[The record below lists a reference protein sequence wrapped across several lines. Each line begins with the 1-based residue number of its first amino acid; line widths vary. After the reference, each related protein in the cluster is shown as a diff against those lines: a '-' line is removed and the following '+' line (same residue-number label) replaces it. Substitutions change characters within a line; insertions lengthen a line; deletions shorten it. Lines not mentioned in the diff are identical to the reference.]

1 MKLYVKDKTHD
12 VPLHTKLTPNLYSII
27 TPLLY
32 DLVQTKGAQSSI
44 EQDIMQKVFASQQ
57 LSIKIDVTKG
67 QDALKD
73 IMHEPEFQDIIK
85 HAYLKA
91 RTHLFDVILID
102 DETIPKIFAFAKA
115 CIDINKL
122 KDASLIAGLQSDY
135 DSDFWKEQDIEGMLT
150 DLEFFR
156 STVCRRIRIM

>member
-12 VPLHTKLTPNLYSII
+12 VPLHTKLTPHLYEII
-27 TPLLY
+27 TPLLH
-32 DLVQTKGAQSSI
+32 DLVQTRGAQSSI
-44 EQDIMQKVFASQQ
+44 EQDIMQKVFANKE
-57 LSIKIDVTKG
+57 LALKVDVTKG

-73 IMHEPEFQDIIK
+73 IMHEPLFQDIIK
-85 HAYLKA
+85 SAYLKV

-102 DETIPKIFAFAKA
+102 EETIPKIFAFAKA
-115 CIDINKL
+115 CIDTSRL
-122 KDASLIAGLQSDY
+122 KDAALISGLQSAY
-135 DSDFWKEQDIEGMLT
+135 DSEFWKEQDMEGMLT